1 MKKKLVIIPTYNEK
15 DNIKNLVNKI
25 QSLNIESLDILIIDD
40 NSPDGTGQI
49 VKNMQKTMQNLNIIE
64 REGKL
69 GLGTAYIMGFK
80 YGISH
85 EYDYITQMDADF
97 SHDPND
103 LIKLYSAAEKYDWV
117 VGSRY
122 VSGINV
128 VNWPLRRLILSY
140 GANMYTRMVTG
151 LPIKDGT
158 AGFKCW
164 NREVLKTID
173 LDAVQSRGYSFQIEM
188 NFRAW
193 KAGFTC
199 HEEAIIFIDRT
210 VGQSKMSK
218 SIIYEAIWMVWR
230 LVIWNMLGKIKK
242 ASPKKS

>member
-1 MKKKLVIIPTYNEK
+1 VIIPTYNEK
-15 DNIKNLVNKI
+15 PNISKLVSKI
-25 QSLNIESLDILIIDD
+25 QSLKIEDLDILFIDD
-40 NSPDGTGQI
+40 NSPDGTGDI
-49 VKNMQKTMQNLNIIE
+49 LKSFQKDNPNLKLIE

-80 YGISH
+80 YGL
-85 EYDYITQMDADF
+85 ENGYDLIAQMDADF
-97 SHDPND
+97 SHNPKD
-103 LIKLYSAAEKYDWV
+103 LVPLYEEAEKYDWV

-128 VNWPLRRLILSY
+128 VNWPLRRLVLSK
-140 GANMYTRMVTG
+140 GANVYTQLVTG

-164 NREVLKTID
+164 NRRVLEAID
-173 LDAVQSRGYSFQIEM
+173 LNAVKSRGYSFQIEM

-193 KAGFTC
+193 KAGFKC
-199 HEEAIIFIDRT
+199 HEHSIVFIDRT

-218 SIIYEAIWMVWR
+218 NIIYEAVWMVWR
-230 LVIWNMLGKIKK
+230 LVFMNMFGKIKTVK
-242 ASPKKS
+242 RK